1 MQKTLDRFLLAQE
14 NDFQT
19 ALSEIRSG
27 KKRSHWMWYIFP
39 QITGLGSSQTA
50 EFYGIK
56 DYKEAKSYLDHPVL
70 GDRLREISFE
80 LLKLQNLDA
89 IQVFG
94 YPDNLKLKSCMTL
107 FSAVAESDKSVFSQV
122 LVKYFEGES
131 DIRTLNLINL
141 S

>member
-14 NDFQT
+14 NDFQS

-56 DYKEAKSYLDHPVL
+56 DYNEAKAYLDHPVL

-80 LLKLQNLDA
+80 LLKLQNVDA

>member
-1 MQKTLDRFLLAQE
+1 MQKTLNRFLLAQD
-14 NDFQT
+14 NTFQT
-19 ALSEIRSG
+19 ALTEIRSR

-56 DYKEAKSYLDHPVL
+56 DYKEAKAYLDHPVL
-70 GDRLREISFE
+70 GERLREISFE
-80 LLKLQNLDA
+80 LLKLQNIDA
-89 IQVFG
+89 LQIFG

-107 FSAVAESDKSVFSQV
+107 FSAVAASDDSVFSQV
-122 LVKYFEGES
+122 LVKYFEGER

>member
-19 ALSEIRSG
+19 ALFEIRSG

-56 DYKEAKSYLDHPVL
+56 DYNEAKAYLDHPVL

-80 LLKLQNLDA
+80 LLKLQNVDA